1 MVKTRQ
7 GLTRRRRRI
16 PFLGDAV
23 SLSGSL
29 ALTIA
34 VLALVPPVILMLS
47 VLLPVA
53 ATPYAINPDGLARL
67 AWWLLLVLGASIGAG
82 YLISRLLLQPLTRL
96 RDEVVNL
103 ARSGQRL
110 AEMSLSDVGPLPTEV
125 ETLRSAFSSLL
136 DALRLEQ
143 QKRSA
148 FMATLVHDL
157 KTPVIAG
164 NHVLDAI
171 RDDRLS
177 REERLHLIESLRFEN
192 EALLELVQKMVDAH
206 RFERGEVSLELE
218 PTDLGALVRALQ
230 ARFGSVARDQHLEL
244 HVSGE
249 GHALASRLELERAL
263 SNLLENSL
271 RYAHAVIRVEVTG
284 NTITI
289 ADDGPG
295 LSAPLE
301 SLTRPFHSQTLELA
315 GREYTAGTGG
325 LGLYIARQI
334 VLAHGGQL
342 EHVVRA
348 ETPTGT
354 VLRITLRAV

>member
-1 MVKTRQ
+1 MANTRQ

-67 AWWLLLVLGASIGAG
+67 AWWLLLVLGASIGVG
-82 YLISRLLLQPLTRL
+82 YLISRLLLHPLTRL

-103 ARSGQRL
+103 AQSGQRL
-110 AEMSLSDVGPLPTEV
+110 SEMSLSDVGPLPTEV

-143 QKRSA
+143 EKRLA

-171 RDDRLS
+171 RDDRLG
-177 REERLHLIESLRFEN
+177 REERLQLIESLRSEN
-192 EALLELVQKMVDAH
+192 DALLVLVQKMVDAH

-218 PTDLGALVRALQ
+218 PTDLGAMVRGLQ
-230 ARFGSVARDQHLEL
+230 GRFASTAREHHLEL
-244 HVSGE
+244 RVSGE
-249 GHALASRLELERAL
+249 GHALASRVELERAI
-263 SNLLENSL
+263 SNLLENGL
-271 RYAHAVIRVEVTG
+271 RYAQSVIEMSVAES
-284 NTITI
+284 TITVS
-289 ADDGPG
+289 DDGPG

-342 EHVVRA
+342 EHVPNA
-348 ETPTGT
+348 ETPSGT